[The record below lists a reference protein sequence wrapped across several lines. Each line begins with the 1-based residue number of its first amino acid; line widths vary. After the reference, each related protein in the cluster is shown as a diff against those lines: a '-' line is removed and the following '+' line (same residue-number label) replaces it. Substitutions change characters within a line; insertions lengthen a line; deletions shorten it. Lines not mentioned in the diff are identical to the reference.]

1 MLSNKIIKWYQ
12 NNKRE
17 LPWRQTK
24 EPYYIWL
31 SEIIMQQTRVDQ
43 GLPYYLTFIKKFPSI
58 FDLASASEEEVL
70 RTWQGLG
77 YYSRARNLH
86 FTAKHITN
94 DLKGV
99 FPKTYNS
106 LITLKGVGPYTAAA
120 IASISYN
127 EACAVVDGNVYR
139 VLSRLYEIDT
149 PINSHSGIKEFAKLA
164 QSLVNINEPGDYN
177 QGVMEIGA
185 TICLPRNPKC
195 GECPIAQECKAKE
208 NNSVAN
214 FPIKTKKSQVRH
226 RFFNYLVIKQ
236 DTKYYIEKRL
246 SKDIW
251 IGLFEF
257 FLIETENEISDFD
270 EMTKQLP
277 DWLPK
282 NIIVGESTKQIQILS
297 HQKINATF
305 WEIDIANSINM
316 SSINFFSIEELEE
329 LPKHRLIERYLFE
342 NIQ

>member
-127 EACAVVDGNVYR
+127 KACAVVDGNVYR

-208 NNSVAN
+208 NNTVAN

>member
-208 NNSVAN
+208 NNTVAN